1 MQQCLTMNT
10 KAVIIVAVILFAP
23 IGLAGAD
30 TKPRKDAP
38 SVPWQKSATI
48 TKIARNNPDRKLI
61 ASEVQAVV
69 SSYQKPAYAPPNM
82 AEPMQLKT
90 PALKRL
96 FPKHRFYLI
105 GWDMVA
111 ADPKSAVP
119 IAFGLYFTLVVPPQ
133 GEAIK
138 LFGYGN
144 YEDFGSLLH
153 LNGVKLKSTEDADL
167 IWTAFNDIHQ
177 KKWFDQR
184 KHRQISPTEWA
195 LSEQQIDNYKY
206 WYHITLDADQVVT
219 AAKLMSEDTKKP
231 AVSKFGFGR

>member
-1 MQQCLTMNT
+1 MNT
-10 KAVIIVAVILFAP
+10 RTGIIVAAILLAH
-23 IGLAGAD
+23 IGFAGAEP
-30 TKPRKDAP
+30 KQRKVAP
-38 SVPWQKSATI
+38 SVPWQKSATV
-48 TKIARNNPDRKLI
+48 TMIARNNLDRKLI
-61 ASEVQAVV
+61 ASEVQAVIA
-69 SSYQKPAYAPPNM
+69 SYHKPAYAPPNM

-90 PALKRL
+90 PALTRL
-96 FPKHRFYLI
+96 FPGHRFYLI
-105 GWDMVA
+105 GWDMVP

-119 IAFGLYFTLVVPPQ
+119 VAFGLYFTLVVPPQ

-153 LNGVKLKSTEDADL
+153 RNNVKLKSVEDADL

-184 KHRQISPTEWA
+184 KHRQVSPTEWA

-206 WYHITLDADQVVT
+206 WYRITLDAEQGVT

-231 AVSKFGFGR
+231 TASKFGLGR